1 MAKYATRCKVCNS
14 PHRNEIETLL
24 AQGWGTP
31 RISQWLK
38 DTYSEEISHK
48 SIYKHK
54 MNHWNVQREIAARI
68 STQQSQELFEQQ
80 VQKGITRIESL
91 RNERQENQKLADQ
104 LRLIF
109 FDLIQTGEWKTINPE
124 TLKAL
129 QGLYNT
135 ATSQVRA
142 SAAEEFR
149 QLDQNVEDPMA
160 QLLELIADGRET
172 ENADDSEEA

>member
-1 MAKYATRCKVCNS
+1 
-14 PHRNEIETLL
+14 
-24 AQGWGTP
+24 
-31 RISQWLK
+31 
-38 DTYSEEISHK
+38 
-48 SIYKHK
+48 
-54 MNHWNVQREIAARI
+54 
-68 STQQSQELFEQQ
+68 
-80 VQKGITRIESL
+80 L

-109 FDLIQTGEWKTINPE
+109 FDLIQTGEWKKINPE
-124 TLKAL
+124 TLKGL

-160 QLLELIADGRET
+160 QLLELIADGREK